1 MWFVYYFCVCEEE
14 RERERERERLMY
26 CMFSNLLYCTVVS
39 LLKISMAS
47 KKREREKT
55 TIFINTHLNRFKV
68 SRFKNHSHT
77 MSIATIGI
85 SLSSLPNVRK
95 RLREEIKFSSSSL
108 SSEDDSLSNEN
119 GECSSVSNSCPPRKR
134 RRRTRYENDRIFV
147 KLKK

>member
-1 MWFVYYFCVCEEE
+1 MRKHAHILQKRVCFLIYYIVPSSSSLEIFDGEEE
-14 RERERERERLMY
+14 EEKDL
-26 CMFSNLLYCTVVS
+26 TVS
-39 LLKISMAS
+39 Q
-47 KKREREKT
+47 
-55 TIFINTHLNRFKV
+55 
-68 SRFKNHSHT
+68 FKNHSHT

-134 RRRTRYENDRIFV
+134 RRRTRYENDRIFM